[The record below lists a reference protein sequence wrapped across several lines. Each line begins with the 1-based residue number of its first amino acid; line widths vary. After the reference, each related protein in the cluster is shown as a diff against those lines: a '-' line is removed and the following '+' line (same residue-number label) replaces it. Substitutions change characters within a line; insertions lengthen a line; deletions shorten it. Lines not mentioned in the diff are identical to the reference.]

1 MTADSVIVPG
11 PGAARA
17 ALTLIAVGDLQL
29 GDSPTTVG
37 YGFHSRY
44 RGTPL
49 DTLLT
54 AVAPALA
61 GGEIVFGNLET
72 TLVSAAAGERRRG
85 TLQLRGEPSYAGD
98 LRRAGFT
105 VVNVANNHA
114 VQHGDATFHA
124 TLATVRAAGIAC
136 CGVRGV
142 APWASEPV
150 LLPGAGG
157 PVGLLGYCLRP
168 RQYGHAEPP
177 YAEGTAESI
186 RADVERLRARGAI
199 VVVSLHWGEEFVPQP
214 SASEVALGRSII
226 DAGAALVLGHHPHV
240 VRPVERY
247 KHGVIAYSL
256 GNFIGDMVWY
266 PPFRRGAILR
276 CSLNDGGVV
285 EATTRTTVLGH
296 DFRPVLADQDAA
308 APVATAALEGLDVDA
323 YAREISL
330 TMRRQRRASY
340 RAALANL
347 PRTPPAILAQLASD
361 TVHNKV
367 GALAARLRQR
377 LRSGG

>member
-1 MTADSVIVPG
+1 MTADSVDVPG
-11 PGAARA
+11 PGTAR
-17 ALTLIAVGDLQL
+17 LPVTLVAVGDLQL

-54 AVAPALA
+54 AVAPALS
-61 GGEIVFGNLET
+61 GGDIVFGNLET
-72 TLVSAAAGERRRG
+72 MLVPAAAGDRRRG
-85 TLQLRGEPSYAGD
+85 SLQLRGEPAYARD

-114 VQHGDATFHA
+114 VQHGDAAFHA
-124 TLATVRAAGIAC
+124 TVATVRAAGIAC
-136 CGVRGV
+136 CGLRGV

-150 LLPGAGG
+150 LLSGAGG
-157 PVGLLGYCLRP
+157 RVGLLGYCLRP

-186 RADVERLRARGAI
+186 RADVARLRARGVI

-214 SASEVALGRSII
+214 SASEVAMGRSII
-226 DAGAALVLGHHPHV
+226 DAGAALVIGHHPHV

-247 KHGVIAYSL
+247 RHGVIAYSL

-276 CSLNDGGVV
+276 CALSDEGVV
-285 EATTRTTVLGH
+285 EATTRATVLGH
-296 DFRPVLADQDAA
+296 DFRPVLANEDAVS
-308 APVATAALEGLDVDA
+308 PVPTAALEGLDADA
-323 YAREISL
+323 YARAISL
-330 TMRRQRRASY
+330 TMRRQRLASY
-340 RAALANL
+340 RAALVNL

-361 TVHNKV
+361 TVHNKI
-367 GALAARLRQR
+367 GALAARLPRR
-377 LRSGG
+377 LRPEG